1 MADFTPYDQSHRVSP
16 LLLVFTIVNAGQ
28 GEAIANIYKKA
39 EAYAAYFL
47 NGKGT
52 APNNLYA
59 VLGSA
64 GALKKDVILGVIKT
78 DRWESLR
85 QAIDA
90 RFAVSKLA
98 KGVSFTVPL
107 DSVAGVS
114 IYKMLSNTRYFEK
127 AQK

>member
-1 MADFTPYDQSHRVSP
+1 MADNLPYDQSHRLSP
-16 LLLVFTIVNAGQ
+16 LLMVVTVVNAGQ
-28 GEAIANIYKKA
+28 GEAIANIYKKQ

-52 APNNLYA
+52 APNKVYA
-59 VLGSA
+59 IMGSA
-64 GALKKDVILGVIKT
+64 GALKKDVIIAVIKT
-78 DRWESLR
+78 DCWADLR
-85 QAIDA
+85 KAIDA

-107 DSVAGVS
+107 DAVAGVS

>member
-1 MADFTPYDQSHRVSP
+1 MADNLPYDQSHRLSP
-16 LLLVFTIVNAGQ
+16 LLMVVTVVNAGQ
-28 GEAIANIYKKA
+28 GEAIANIYKKQ

-52 APNNLYA
+52 APNKVYA
-59 VLGSA
+59 IMGSA
-64 GALKKDVILGVIKT
+64 GALKKDVIIAVIKT
-78 DRWESLR
+78 DRWADLR
-85 QAIDA
+85 KAIDA

-107 DSVAGVS
+107 DAVAGVS